1 MSTRHALDVR
11 LDGYPDPIGR
21 LDALDNGSIEFRYAE
36 PFLHEG
42 RSISL
47 SLPFDGQP
55 VGDLLARAFFDN
67 LLPENDQMQR
77 VIDREGLERNDVVGV
92 LAHVGADCA
101 GAISCLPVG
110 APPIKIPGDL
120 AQDYRPLA
128 HEELALIVRRLAEQ
142 HQLPDGIEDPSPVAG
157 VQRKVAL
164 TLLPDGRFA
173 LPADGRKV
181 PTTHILKVPRQ
192 AEAAEAKQEDAAC
205 RLAAACG
212 FAASNSEHI
221 VIDDVDALLIERF
234 DRIVQDGIVYRVH
247 QEDFAQAL
255 GLPAN
260 LKYERNGR
268 EDRRFDA
275 EAARSVLER
284 LSQPAPAIETFLLS
298 TLFNLAIGNNDNH
311 AKNYGVLYEPDG
323 RPVLA
328 PLYDLLPIQLHDRYT
343 DRLAFNIGAAERF
356 ADMTAG
362 DIYAFLKV
370 FGLEGARAK
379 RLIEGPALE
388 MLETIEERS
397 ALLPKAGLKTFDDLV
412 GREIDRLSEILEL
425 ELHLRERD
433 YIGPRGGGWVGES

>member
-1 MSTRHALDVR
+1 MSVRHSLDVW
-11 LDGYPDPIGR
+11 LDGYGDPIGR
-21 LDALDNGSIEFRYAE
+21 LDALDDGNIEFRYAE
-36 PFLHEG
+36 AFLHEG

-55 VGDLLARAFFDN
+55 IGDVLARAFFDN

-77 VIDREGLERNDVVGV
+77 VIDREGLERNDIVGI

-110 APPIKIPGDL
+110 APPIKIPGEL
-120 AQDYRPLA
+120 ERDYRPLEHA
-128 HEELALIVRRLAEQ
+128 ELADIARRLAEQ
-142 HQLPDGIEDPSPVAG
+142 QRLPDEIDDPSPVAG

-164 TLLPDGRFA
+164 TRLSDGRFA
-173 LPADGRKV
+173 LPGNGRKV
-181 PTTHILKVPRQ
+181 PTTHILKVPRR

-212 FAASNSEHI
+212 FDVSNSEHI
-221 VIDDVDALLIERF
+221 VIEDVDALLIARF
-234 DRIVQDGIVYRVH
+234 DRIIQDGIVYRVH

-275 EAARSVLER
+275 QAARSVLER
-284 LSQPAPAIETFLLS
+284 LSRPAPAIETFLLS

-311 AKNYGVLYEPDG
+311 AKNYGVLYGPDG
-323 RPVLA
+323 RLTLA

-343 DRLAFNIGAAERF
+343 DRLAFNLGGAERF
-356 ADMTAG
+356 ADMTAD

-370 FGLEGARAK
+370 FGFEGPRAK
-379 RLIEGPALE
+379 RLVDGPVRE

-397 ALLPKAGLKTFDDLV
+397 AQLPKAGLKIFDDLV
-412 GREIDRLSEILEL
+412 GREISRLSEILGL
-425 ELHLRERD
+425 ELDLRERD
-433 YIGPRGGGWVGES
+433 YIGARGGGWLGAS